1 MHVATLQVMRVR
13 SVVCN
18 QNLVSVTVLA
28 ESVGIGAEIFFSET
42 ETFFSN
48 FTHFFLILGGVLVLR
63 SFKVNLALQK
73 ILKVA
78 NVCKKIWI

>member
-1 MHVATLQVMRVR
+1 M
-13 SVVCN
+13 SV
-18 QNLVSVTVLA
+18 L
-28 ESVGIGAEIFFSET
+28 EPKFFFLKPKL
-42 ETFFSN
+42 FFSN

-78 NVCKKIWI
+78 NVCKKIWF